1 MPNKNTQTELFA
13 AISNLLPA
21 NISLAGELADLL
33 GVSTD
38 SAYRRMRGET
48 SMSVDELFAVSRH
61 FGLSLDSFSPGTAD
75 IVSFRY
81 FPRIRD
87 IDGFADYLGSIAGAV
102 SRAQMAPARRL
113 VYAAVDVPVFHLFDL
128 PALAEFKLFYWMNSV
143 LDLPVFSGKKFSL
156 GIIPPDLLTT
166 GQKLMTDYNRLYVHE
181 VWSETTITNLC
192 KQINF
197 YHESGYFDNTQEAFT
212 VIEQTFGLL
221 EKIKRFAGQSSKLS
235 PGGVSGPDYQLYW
248 SETEIGNNTIL
259 VNYPQGSQA
268 YLTYGTLNVM
278 TTTNEAFCAEIEHWT
293 ATLIKKS
300 VPISGVSEKF
310 RNRFFQA
317 MTDQLNTLRKRLET
331 A

>member
-1 MPNKNTQTELFA
+1 MPNKNVQAELFV
-13 AISNLLPA
+13 AISGLLPA
-21 NISLAGELADLL
+21 NLSLAGELADLL
-33 GVSTD
+33 DISTD

-48 SMSVDELFAVSRH
+48 SMSADELFAVSRH
-61 FGLSLDSFSPGTAD
+61 FGISLDSFNPDSTD

-87 IDGFADYLGSIAGAV
+87 IEGFSQYLSSIADAV
-102 SRAQMAPARRL
+102 NRALMVPAQRL
-113 VYAAVDVPVFHLFDL
+113 VYAAVDVPIFHLFDF

-143 LDLPVFSGKKFSL
+143 LDLPVFNGKKFSL
-156 GIIPPDLLTT
+156 GIIPQDLLRT
-166 GQKLMTDYNRLYVHE
+166 GQKLMTDYNRLHVHE

-197 YHESGYFDNTQEAFT
+197 YHESGYFNNRQEAIT
-212 VIEQTFGLL
+212 VIEQTFDLL
-221 EKIKRFAGQSSKLS
+221 EKIKHFAGQSSKLF
-235 PGGVSGPDYQLYW
+235 PGEAPDSDFQLYW

-259 VNYPQGSQA
+259 VNYPRGSQA

-317 MTDQLNTLRKRLET
+317 MVDQLTLLRNRIET
-331 A
+331 N